1 MLRARTEEA
10 KDERRQIIL
19 SAALD
24 EFFEKG
30 FAAARMDDIAKR
42 AKLSKAAIYLYFD
55 NKDALFGALIENVTS
70 AKIAGLQ
77 AIFSSDLPFEPT
89 IRRLS
94 EFLPQIVMN
103 SDLPRLLKVMIGE
116 SQTFSPLITS
126 YRTQVLERII
136 SAFTGFLGACRDR
149 GEIEFE
155 DARLT
160 AQLIMAPVALNG
172 VWKILF
178 DNDPDAAI
186 DIPKMFRLHA
196 DNIIRALRKPGAAN
210 AT

>member
-55 NKDALFGALIENVTS
+55 NKDALFKALIENVTS
-70 AKIAGLQ
+70 AKIAGLH

-116 SQTFSPLITS
+116 SQTFSPLI
-126 YRTQVLERII
+126 I
-136 SAFTGFLGACRDR
+136 
-149 GEIEFE
+149 
-155 DARLT
+155 
-160 AQLIMAPVALNG
+160 
-172 VWKILF
+172 
-178 DNDPDAAI
+178 
-186 DIPKMFRLHA
+186 
-196 DNIIRALRKPGAAN
+196 
-210 AT
+210 